1 MCKIE
6 QHLHI
11 ISEYYNDLVSIQQ
24 NGSYQFLEKHNVS
37 SGRKKSV
44 PGWTNKLYGFH
55 QQAKIEYSN
64 WVNSGKSESDNP
76 VKKMNQS
83 QKKFKKI
90 VVNTNVI

>member
-11 ISEYYNDLVSIQQ
+11 ISEYHNDLVSILQ
-24 NGSYQFLEKHNVS
+24 NGSYQFLEKHKVN

-44 PGWTNKLYGFH
+44 SGWTNKLYGFH
-55 QQAKIEYSN
+55 QQAKIDYSN
-64 WVNSGKSESDNP
+64 WVNSCKSESDGL

-83 QKKFKKI
+83 RKKFKK
-90 VVNTNVI
+90 